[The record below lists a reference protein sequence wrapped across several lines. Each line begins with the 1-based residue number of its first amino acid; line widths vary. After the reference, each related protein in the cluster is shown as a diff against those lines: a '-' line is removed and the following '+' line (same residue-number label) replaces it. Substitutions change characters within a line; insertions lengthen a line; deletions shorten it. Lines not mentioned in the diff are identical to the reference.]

1 MQLYDWGTEYMRSL
15 KWLAIL
21 LIVVLVGSI
30 TACGVFR
37 KDKDVSLIIDTGVF
51 EQDGL
56 RETVLYYRDEIGLI
70 VPVMK
75 RIPWEEGIAKAA
87 INLLVDEPGVR
98 DDLATVG
105 LLPVLPSGTQVV
117 GISIN
122 EGLAKVDFNKNILAY
137 NTEIDEKTI
146 VQSLVY
152 TLTEFEAI
160 DQVQLLV
167 EGKEMDKLSF
177 GTKVKNSLQRENI
190 NLTLELGEEEI
201 PVVVYYKSTTN
212 GEDSFFIPV
221 TKGVS
226 AIKADIKSVL
236 SALIEGAPDNTG
248 LYSEL
253 PVGVVLNDVY
263 VKDGVA
269 YIDFSEEIENMPNN
283 KAHQQS
289 MIYEL
294 GLTLRELEPSIS
306 QIRILSGG
314 KEIKLNS
321 GVSLNLPTYSNQH

>member
-1 MQLYDWGTEYMRSL
+1 M
-15 KWLAIL
+15 AVL
-21 LIVVLVGSI
+21 LIVALIVSLTG
-30 TACGVFR
+30 CGFFN
-37 KDKDVSLIIDTGVF
+37 KDTDVSLVIDTGVL
-51 EQDGL
+51 EEDGL
-56 RETVLYYRDEIGLI
+56 RETVLYYRDEMGLI

-105 LLPVLPSGTQVV
+105 LLPVLPSGTEVL
-117 GISIN
+117 GMSIN
-122 EGLAKVDFNKNILAY
+122 EGLAKVDFNENILSY
-137 NTEIDEKTI
+137 DTEIDEKTI
-146 VQSLVY
+146 VQSLIY

-167 EGKEMDKLSF
+167 DGKEMNKLSF
-177 GTKVKNSLQRENI
+177 GTKIKDPLKRQNI
-190 NLTLELGEEEI
+190 NLTLELGEEEV

-236 SALIEGAPDNTG
+236 SALIEGAPEGTG

-269 YIDFSEEIENMPNN
+269 YIDFSKEIENMPNN

-321 GVSLNLPTYSNQH
+321 DVSLNLPTYSNQH

>member
-1 MQLYDWGTEYMRSL
+1 MRYL
-15 KWLAIL
+15 RWLAIL
-21 LIVVLVGSI
+21 LIVLSVFSL

-37 KDKDVSLIIDTGVF
+37 KDKDVSLVIDTGVL
-51 EQDGL
+51 EEDGL
-56 RETVLYYRDEIGLI
+56 RETVLYYRDQKGII

-75 RIPWEEGIAKAA
+75 KIPWEDGIAKAA
-87 INLLVDEPGVR
+87 VSLLVDDPGVR

-105 LLPVLPSGTQVV
+105 LLPVLPTGTEVI
-117 GISIN
+117 GMSIN
-122 EGLAKVDFNKNILAY
+122 EGLAKVDFNNNILSY
-137 NTEIDEKTI
+137 DTEIDEKTI

-160 DQVQLLV
+160 DKVQLLV
-167 EGKEMDKLSF
+167 DGKEMSKLSF
-177 GTKVKNSLQRENI
+177 GTKVKTPLERENI
-190 NLTLELGEEEI
+190 NLSLELQEEEV
-201 PVVVYYKSTTN
+201 PVVVYYKTTTN
-212 GEDSFFIPV
+212 GEDSFYIPV

-236 SALIEGAPDNTG
+236 TALIEGAPESTG

-253 PVGVVLNDVY
+253 PAGVMLNDVY

-269 YIDFSEEIENMPNN
+269 YIDLSKEIENMPNN

-294 GLTLRELEPSIS
+294 GLTLREIEPSIS

-321 GVSLNLPTYSNQH
+321 DVSLNLPTYSNKH

>member
-1 MQLYDWGTEYMRSL
+1 MRSF
-15 KWLAIL
+15 KWVVVL
-21 LIVVLVGSI
+21 LIVSLLFSL
-30 TACGVFR
+30 TACGVLR
-37 KDKDVSLIIDTGVF
+37 KDKDTDVSLVIDTGVLQ
-51 EQDGL
+51 EDGL
-56 RETVLYYRDEIGLI
+56 RETVLYYRDEMGLI

-87 INLLVDEPGVR
+87 VNLLVDSPTTRE
-98 DDLATVG
+98 DLSAVG
-105 LLPVLPSGTQVV
+105 LLPVLPAGTQVL
-117 GISIN
+117 GMSIN
-122 EGLAKVDFNKNILAY
+122 EGLAKIDFNENILSY
-137 NTEIDEKTI
+137 NTEIDENTI

-167 EGKEMDKLSF
+167 DGEEMNKLSF
-177 GTKVKNSLQRENI
+177 GTKVRDPLKRQNI
-190 NLTLELGEEEI
+190 NLTLELGEEEV
-201 PVVVYYKSTTN
+201 PVVVYYKGTTN
-212 GEDSFFIPV
+212 GEDSFYIPV

-236 SALIEGAPDNTG
+236 TALIEGAPEGTG

-253 PVGVVLNDVY
+253 PVGVALNDVY

-269 YIDFSEEIENMPNN
+269 YIDFTEEIENMPNN

-294 GLTLRELEPSIS
+294 GLTLREIEPSIS
-306 QIRILSGG
+306 QIRILSRG
-314 KEIKLNS
+314 KEIKLNPD
-321 GVSLNLPTYSNQH
+321 VSLNLPTYSNKH

>member
-1 MQLYDWGTEYMRSL
+1 MRSL
-15 KWLAIL
+15 RWVAVL
-21 LIVVLVGSI
+21 LIVLLVASL

-37 KDKDVSLIIDTGVF
+37 KDEEVSLIIDTGVL
-51 EQDGL
+51 EEDGL
-56 RETVLYYRDEIGLI
+56 RETVLYYRDEMGLI

-87 INLLVDEPGVR
+87 IDLLVDQPGIR
-98 DDLATVG
+98 DDLKDVG
-105 LLPVLPSGTQVV
+105 LLPVLPPGTEVI
-117 GISIN
+117 GMSIN
-122 EGLAKVDFNKNILAY
+122 EGLAKVDFNENILSY
-137 NTEIDEKTI
+137 DTEIDEKTI

-160 DQVQLLV
+160 DQVKLSV
-167 EGKEMDKLSF
+167 NGKEMNKLSF
-177 GTKVKNSLQRENI
+177 GTKVQDPLQRENI
-190 NLTLELGEEEI
+190 NLSLELEEEEV
-201 PVVVYYKSTTN
+201 PVVVYYKTTTN

-226 AIKADIKSVL
+226 AIKADIKNVL
-236 SALIEGAPDNTG
+236 TALIEGAPNGTG

-253 PVGVVLNDVY
+253 PAGVALNDVY

-269 YIDFSEEIENMPNN
+269 YIDFSKEIENMPDN
-283 KAHQQS
+283 KDHQQS

-314 KEIKLNS
+314 KEIELNS
-321 GVSLNLPTYSNQH
+321 DVSLNLPTYSNQH

>member
-1 MQLYDWGTEYMRSL
+1 MRSF
-15 KWLAIL
+15 KWVVVL
-21 LIVVLVGSI
+21 LIVSLLFSL
-30 TACGVFR
+30 TACGVLR
-37 KDKDVSLIIDTGVF
+37 KDKDTDVSLVIDTGVLQ
-51 EQDGL
+51 EDGL
-56 RETVLYYRDEIGLI
+56 RETVLYYRDEMGLI

-87 INLLVDEPGVR
+87 VNLLVDSP
-98 DDLATVG
+98 ATREDISAVG
-105 LLPVLPSGTQVV
+105 LLPVLPAGTQVI
-117 GISIN
+117 GMSIN
-122 EGLAKVDFNKNILAY
+122 EGLAKIDFNKNILSY

-167 EGKEMDKLSF
+167 DGEEMNKLSF
-177 GTKVKNSLQRENI
+177 GTKIKDPLRRQNI
-190 NLTLELGEEEI
+190 NLTLELGEEEV
-201 PVVVYYKSTTN
+201 PVVVYYKGTTN
-212 GEDSFFIPV
+212 GEDSFYIPV

-236 SALIEGAPDNTG
+236 TALIEGAPEGTG

-253 PVGVVLNDVY
+253 PVGVGLNDVY

-269 YIDFSEEIENMPNN
+269 YIDFTEEIENMPNN
-283 KAHQQS
+283 KTHQQS

-294 GLTLRELEPSIS
+294 GLTLREIEPSIS
-306 QIRILSGG
+306 QIRILSRG
-314 KEIKLNS
+314 KEIKLNPD
-321 GVSLNLPTYSNQH
+321 VSLNLPTYSNKH

>member
-1 MQLYDWGTEYMRSL
+1 MRSL
-15 KWLAIL
+15 RWLVVL
-21 LIVVLVGSI
+21 LIVVLLALLTG
-30 TACGVFR
+30 CGVFT
-37 KDKDVSLIIDTGVF
+37 KDKDTDVSLVIDTGQL
-51 EQDGL
+51 EEGL
-56 RETVLYYRDEIGLI
+56 RETVLYYRDEKGLV

-87 INLLVDEPGVR
+87 VNLLVDEPGLR

-105 LLPVLPSGTQVV
+105 LLPVLPAGTQVL
-117 GISIN
+117 GMSIN
-122 EGLAKVDFNKNILAY
+122 DGLAKIDFNENILAY
-137 NTEIDEKTI
+137 DTEVDENAI

-152 TLTEFEAI
+152 TLTEFETI
-160 DQVQLLV
+160 DKVQLLV
-167 EGKEMDKLSF
+167 EGNEMDKLAF
-177 GTKVKNSLQRENI
+177 GTKVKAPLERENI
-190 NLTLELGEEEI
+190 NLSLDLGEQDV
-201 PVVVYYKSTTN
+201 PVVVYYKTTTN
-212 GEDSFFIPV
+212 GEDSFFVPV

-226 AIKADIKSVL
+226 AIKADIKTVL
-236 SALIEGAPDNTG
+236 TALIEGAPEGTG

-253 PVGVVLNDVY
+253 PVGVQLNDVY

-269 YIDFSEEIENMPNN
+269 YIDFSKEIENMPND

-314 KEIKLNS
+314 KEIKLNPE
-321 GVSLNLPTYSNQH
+321 VTLNLPTYSNEY